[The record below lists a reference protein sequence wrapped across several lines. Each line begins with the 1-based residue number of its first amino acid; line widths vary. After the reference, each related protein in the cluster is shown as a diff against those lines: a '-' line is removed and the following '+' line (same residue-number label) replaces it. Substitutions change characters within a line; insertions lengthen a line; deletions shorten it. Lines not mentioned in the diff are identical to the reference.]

1 MGADPKCIACNVQRD
16 LISITPIVNG
26 HGMQSF
32 ECPKCKSVFRLVIQR
47 ESNLLPDAVF
57 A

>member
-1 MGADPKCIACNVQRD
+1 MDADPKCIACDVRRD

-26 HGMQSF
+26 HEMQSF

-47 ESNLLPDAVF
+47 ESNLLPDVAS

>member
-1 MGADPKCIACNVQRD
+1 MDADPKCMACDVRRD

-26 HGMQSF
+26 HEVQSF